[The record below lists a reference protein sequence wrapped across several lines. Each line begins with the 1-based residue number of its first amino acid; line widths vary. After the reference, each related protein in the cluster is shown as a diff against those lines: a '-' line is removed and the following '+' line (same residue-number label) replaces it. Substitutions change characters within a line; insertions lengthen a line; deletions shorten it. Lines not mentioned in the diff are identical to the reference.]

1 MGGSK
6 QVKILCS
13 KNVGSEYKLDK
24 YRFIFLH
31 LKKILIYNF
40 LPGKRCITGSS
51 LNNQD
56 EQELQIHFDMAPRA
70 REYGFFFAKR
80 QTNIISEVEAK

>member
-1 MGGSK
+1 MGASK
-6 QVKILCS
+6 S
-13 KNVGSEYKLDK
+13 KYCAQKMSVLNINWISIVSFFY
-24 YRFIFLH
+24 I
-31 LKKILIYNF
+31 KKILIYNF

-70 REYGFFFAKR
+70 REYGFFC
-80 QTNIISEVEAK
+80 